1 MTLWENVVYHSLPI
15 VKPLFQR
22 FRTGAK
28 DWVRRVFRCEAPQ
41 ELKLTE
47 EQIKQFEA
55 GGASG
60 AVPFQS
66 SDTATPCHA
75 KAPGRWCHHDQ
86 RWHEG
91 GKIMW
96 WTSGNGHGD
105 ELRVIQ
111 RKHAEMFQVSKI
123 VQVFGWVNHDE
134 MLPGRTDR
142 HIWRWQTC
150 QSARCRPGWN
160 TFRRSPRI
168 KLRSL
173 TFGPGPN
180 RMSQM
185 AFHWDLH
192 EFT

>member
-1 MTLWENVVYHSLPI
+1 MTLWDNVVYHSLPI

-28 DWVRRVFRCEAPQ
+28 DWVRRVFDARP
-41 ELKLTE
+41 LK
-47 EQIKQFEA
+47 
-55 GGASG
+55 SWSWRRSR
-60 AVPFQS
+60 S
-66 SDTATPCHA
+66 SSLRRAERAEWLTPCDA

-111 RKHAEMFQVSKI
+111 RKHTEMVQVSKI

-150 QSARCRPGWN
+150 HSARN
-160 TFRRSPRI
+160 H
-168 KLRSL
+168 L
-173 TFGPGPN
+173 
-180 RMSQM
+180 
-185 AFHWDLH
+185 
-192 EFT
+192 